1 MNLIFFLLV
10 AAAFFSA
17 AWRELTEIGT
27 DSQPMQEL
35 SQAAIS
41 SAGSAV
47 ELAIGLVG
55 VMALFLGLMKIAEAG
70 GLLTV
75 LARLLRPMMTRLF
88 PSVPPEHPA
97 MGAMILNFSANILGL
112 GNAATPFGIRAMQ
125 ELNKLNPH
133 PGTATNAMALFL
145 AINTSSITLLP
156 TGVIALRASLG
167 SAEPAAILP
176 TTLFA
181 TLFATIT
188 GITSALVLQRFFPP
202 PTTPPAAQS
211 GSDARTEPR
220 EPMPREMPAATPTPR
235 VPEPASRAGSEP
247 PPTDQAASAPP
258 RPERPPAEQ
267 HPAEQHPAEGPG
279 ATQPMSIEVPSD
291 GYPGWVSV
299 LALLGVLAIIPL
311 TIVYGQVIAP
321 WIIPGLIMGF
331 LLFGVARGVRIYE
344 VFVEG
349 AKEGFQVALR
359 IIPYLVA
366 ILVAVGMLRASGA
379 LGVFVG
385 LMAPWT
391 TPLGLPPEALP
402 MALLRPLSGSGAY
415 GIMAGIM
422 QDPATGPDTY
432 VGLLVSTLQGST
444 ETTFYVLAV
453 YFGAIQV
460 RRVRHTLAAAL
471 SADVVAV
478 IAAVFIVSWLF
489 L

>member
-1 MNLIFFLLV
+1 MNLIFFALV
-10 AAAFFSA
+10 AAAFLSA

-27 DSQPMQEL
+27 ESQPMQEL
-35 SQAAIS
+35 SQAAIT

-75 LARLLRPMMTRLF
+75 LARLLRPMMARLF
-88 PSVPPEHPA
+88 PEVPPEHPA

-125 ELNKLNPH
+125 ELDRLNPH

-167 SAEPAAILP
+167 AAEPAAILP

-188 GITSALVLQRFFPP
+188 GITSALILQRFFPP
-202 PTTPPAAQS
+202 P
-211 GSDARTEPR
+211 
-220 EPMPREMPAATPTPR
+220 AT
-235 VPEPASRAGSEP
+235 S
-247 PPTDQAASAPP
+247 PTDGHPPEAAPTSS
-258 RPERPPAEQ
+258 
-267 HPAEQHPAEGPG
+267 G
-279 ATQPMSIEVPSD
+279 ATGSTETARSAGATGVRGAAGTLGTAAAAGPTNPVADTSLRADPQPMHLDVPTK
-291 GYPGWVSV
+291 GYPGWVSA
-299 LALLGVLAIIPL
+299 LALVGVVGIIPL
-311 TIVYGQVIAP
+311 TILHGQTIAP
-321 WIIPGLIMGF
+321 WIIPGLIIGF

-385 LMAPWT
+385 LLAPWT

-415 GIMAGIM
+415 GIMASIM
-422 QDPATGPDTY
+422 QDPLTGPDTHA
-432 VGLLVSTLQGST
+432 GLLVSTLQGST

-460 RRVRHTLAAAL
+460 RRIRHTLVAAL
-471 SADVVAV
+471 SADVVGV
-478 IAAVFIVSWLF
+478 MAAVFIVGWLF